1 MRAELR
7 QILLSTAIVCM
18 SATTIYAQPMTLRY
32 DGAVH
37 AYNEPPIELYVNDV
51 RIENMPMPPIQLNG
65 RTLVPVREICEPLG
79 ANVEYKA
86 NERKI
91 YIDYHGDLIILE
103 PDNQEV
109 WMNGTTITLDVP
121 AKIVNDKIMVPVRFV
136 GEALGGVVEWVGGN
150 PRIVYIDKEIKGPEV
165 EVPDKEEPDKE
176 EPDKEEPDKE
186 EPDKE
191 EPDTE
196 EPDKEEPDKEEPDK
210 EEPDTEEDL
219 DKEEPDTE
227 EDLDK
232 EDPDT
237 EEDLDKEDPETEE
250 DLDKE
255 DPDAE
260 EDLDEEDDLMDELFE
275 GAEEYYKGEGNQI
288 DTDIDYETNSKT
300 QITSVDVYASGR
312 IADIVIS
319 AEEAITDVMIDKDK
333 GKLIVD
339 VLNSQSELDS
349 EIQVEDNPYFYNIRT
364 SQFTPDTTRIV
375 FDLKSGVSVEAS
387 LSDDR
392 QAIELTLDRQA
403 LEGVI
408 FGHVNGVDY
417 IAIENFAEDQVWMQ
431 DYRRSRDLLITL
443 PNTQLDEAIEWRNL
457 NGEFIEAI
465 SVEEQGSDVV
475 MEVVLQEGSDYIHE
489 MLTQDGYLVIKFHS
503 PSFSNIKYINDT
515 NKVIEI
521 KQPEGLDLE
530 DITIH
535 DHYKDYEL
543 IIDLGKNYED
553 HFGEG
558 VLPID
563 DTMLSG
569 ITIETNGTTQIRIDQ
584 KLIHTVELKEEDGVI
599 TIELVRPQ
607 DKYDQIVLID
617 IGHGGTD
624 PGAIDNGV
632 QEKALNTKQ
641 AEAVIRK
648 LEQQTDIKVY
658 TTRDDD
664 TTLTLQYRSQIA
676 NDIGADIFISIHNN
690 SVSSSTVSGTEVLYF
705 PDANDM
711 RGKKM
716 AEITQDYLIEA
727 LGSVDRGIK
736 ARDGLYVLKTTHMPA
751 ILIEGG
757 FISNKA
763 EAAALNSERGIEAY
777 GQAVAD
783 AIVEI
788 FDTLSFR

>member
-150 PRIVYIDKEIKGPEV
+150 PRIVYIDKEIKVPEV
-165 EVPDKEEPDKE
+165 EVPDKEA
-176 EPDKEEPDKE
+176 
-186 EPDKE
+186 
-191 EPDTE
+191 PDTE
-196 EPDKEEPDKEEPDK
+196 EPDI
-210 EEPDTEEDL
+210 EEDL

-232 EDPDT
+232 EEPET
-237 EEDLDKEDPETEE
+237 EEDLDKEDPET
-250 DLDKE
+250 
-255 DPDAE
+255 E

-392 QAIELTLDRQA
+392 EAIELTLDRQA

-417 IAIENFAEDQVWMQ
+417 IAIENFAEEQVWMQ

-584 KLIHTVELKEEDGVI
+584 KLIHTVELKEEDGLI

>member
-1 MRAELR
+1 
-7 QILLSTAIVCM
+7 
-18 SATTIYAQPMTLRY
+18 
-32 DGAVH
+32 
-37 AYNEPPIELYVNDV
+37 
-51 RIENMPMPPIQLNG
+51 
-65 RTLVPVREICEPLG
+65 
-79 ANVEYKA
+79 
-86 NERKI
+86 
-91 YIDYHGDLIILE
+91 
-103 PDNQEV
+103 
-109 WMNGTTITLDVP
+109 
-121 AKIVNDKIMVPVRFV
+121 
-136 GEALGGVVEWVGGN
+136 
-150 PRIVYIDKEIKGPEV
+150 
-165 EVPDKEEPDKE
+165 
-176 EPDKEEPDKE
+176 
-186 EPDKE
+186 
-191 EPDTE
+191 
-196 EPDKEEPDKEEPDK
+196 
-210 EEPDTEEDL
+210 
-219 DKEEPDTE
+219 
-227 EDLDK
+227 
-232 EDPDT
+232 
-237 EEDLDKEDPETEE
+237 
-250 DLDKE
+250 
-255 DPDAE
+255 
-260 EDLDEEDDLMDELFE
+260 
-275 GAEEYYKGEGNQI
+275 
-288 DTDIDYETNSKT
+288 
-300 QITSVDVYASGR
+300 
-312 IADIVIS
+312 
-319 AEEAITDVMIDKDK
+319 MIDKDK

-584 KLIHTVELKEEDGVI
+584 KLIHTVELKEEDGLI